1 MQRFLTKCCRA
12 QGLPSQQ
19 WNGQLVPL
27 LNTTIQGTIWYQGE
41 SNHGQNELYTCR
53 YEQMM
58 KEWRQQWHIGTGG
71 ATDPD
76 FPMGFVQIG
85 PMTNDEGDNADS
97 FLIRMGQT
105 AGYGYAPNK
114 RWPNAFMSTAFDLM
128 NPPGTKCVA
137 GCIHI
142 FNKQA
147 VAHRLALAARQMIYK
162 EDVVFSGPRIVSASH
177 SGSSVVVKYD
187 TIGTEGE
194 GIKLRG
200 SYGFEVS
207 STATDATGKVGS
219 WAHVS
224 ASSATKDTVTL
235 TGVGGAVK
243 ALRYAWEDS
252 PSVFTGTGPA
262 VFNGEGLPATPSLLN
277 LTAV

>member
-1 MQRFLTKCCRA
+1 ML
-12 QGLPSQQ
+12 
-19 WNGQLVPL
+19 
-27 LNTTIQGTIWYQGE
+27 
-41 SNHGQNELYTCR
+41 
-53 YEQMM
+53 
-58 KEWRQQWHIGTGG
+58 
-71 ATDPD
+71 
-76 FPMGFVQIG
+76 
-85 PMTNDEGDNADS
+85 
-97 FLIRMGQT
+97 
-105 AGYGYAPNK
+105 
-114 RWPNAFMSTAFDLM
+114 
-128 NPPGTKCVA
+128 
-137 GCIHI
+137 
-142 FNKQA
+142 QA

-162 EDVVFSGPRIVSASH
+162 EKVVFSGPRIVSASH
-177 SGSSVVVKYD
+177 TGSSVVVKYD

-207 STATDATGKVGS
+207 SLATDATGKAGS

-277 LTAV
+277 ITAAV